1 MKQILGKEDYEKY
14 SLKIPFAKAGKGLR
28 SYIFH
33 ELEKLHPGFDDTT
46 CFDYSFKLKHWSLMA
61 EIFVADRLLLESQG
75 FNFAKGLYL
84 EGQNKKRF
92 FVNRNQKRN
101 LLLIFFAAS
110 LLALFCCY
118 GKLKKTNVKEDTA
131 FLEMEKTEEEV
142 PFVNMKELLCD
153 LLLLVEEKN
162 ARVAN
167 IKFDLNSFNVSVK
180 GLFPEDAKN
189 LLRKEEGLLFYCSN
203 VMYNSALPE
212 FNLEVKRKKIL
223 MNDDLCDETKF
234 YAFRNLLLEN
244 SAELQSE
251 DVSRMQLNFLLHKKY
266 FSKCLTQMEEYLC
279 RENLALSEMSL
290 SVNGTL
296 MAFSLCLSCKSQEEF
311 SLIQLADL
319 KDLFFGKEK
328 IEKKEMSVLEN
339 NKSNFSEQNQKEK
352 NLLENPVSEK
362 SQFEKSQ
369 EKDLVNEKLFNGQN
383 SENQNEENADDFFT
397 GDYKIKLG
405 SVSLSDGKIILF
417 YKNSEGKIKGFT
429 K

>member
-1 MKQILGKEDYEKY
+1 MKQILSREDYEKY
-14 SLKIPFAKAGKGLR
+14 SLKIPFAKTGKGLR

-46 CFDYSFKLKHWSLMA
+46 CFDYSFKLKRWSLMA

-75 FNFAKGLYL
+75 FNFSKGLYL
-84 EGQNKKRF
+84 EGQNKKKF

-110 LLALFCCY
+110 LLVVFCCY
-118 GKLKKTNVKEDTA
+118 GKVKKSSMKEETA
-131 FLEMEKTEEEV
+131 FLEAEKTEEEV
-142 PFVNMKELLCD
+142 PFVNMKNILCD

-162 ARVAN
+162 ARVSN

-189 LLRKEEGLLFYCSN
+189 LLKKEEGILYYCSN

-212 FNLEVKRKKIL
+212 FNLEVKRKKFL
-223 MNDDLCDETKF
+223 VNDDLCEETKF

-251 DVSRMQLNFLLHKKY
+251 DASRMQLNFLLHKKY
-266 FSKCLTQMEEYLC
+266 FSKCLMQMEEYLC
-279 RENLALSEMSL
+279 KENLTLSEMNV

-296 MAFSLCLSCKSQEEF
+296 TSFSLCLSSKRQEEF
-311 SLIQLADL
+311 SLMQLADL
-319 KDLFFGKEK
+319 KELFFGKEK
-328 IEKKEMSVLEN
+328 FEKKEMRVLEN
-339 NKSNFSEQNQKEK
+339 SKSNFDRQNQKEK
-352 NLLENPVSEK
+352 NLLENPADKK
-362 SQFEKSQ
+362 SQFEKS
-369 EKDLVNEKLFNGQN
+369 EKKDLEDENVFNVQN
-383 SENQNEENADDFFT
+383 AENRNEENAIDFLT
-397 GDYKIKLG
+397 DDYKTKLG
-405 SVSLSDGKIILF
+405 SVTLSDGKIILF